1 VERNGAMVS
10 YAQNREDV
18 LLARVFHDVA
28 AGFYVDVG
36 ANDPEHCS
44 VTKHFYDR
52 GWSGINV
59 EPGRVV
65 TRLAAA
71 RPRDINLNVAASDRA
86 GRLTFYEYPEGVL
99 SGLSSLHAEVP
110 GDDPELA
117 ASRVER
123 EVEVLTLRDIFEQHA
138 PARID
143 FLSVDVEQHERQ
155 VLLGNDWGRYR
166 PRVVLVEATQP
177 RTPVPSFES
186 WEGIL
191 LEARYDFVHFDGL
204 NRYYLR
210 REDAAL
216 RERFAA
222 PVCVFDDYVL
232 AETVELHDRIT
243 GLLAEVGQRQ
253 HELAESRL
261 ETEQWRENA
270 SEWCERAGQARQ
282 ETAQAR
288 DDEAQARA
296 DLSSSRLEAERVRQ
310 ERALVEGQLRQR
322 DAECAATRADRDEA
336 RRLLTAAEVALGE
349 TRGQLEDALRFIAE
363 QAEALRATSAH
374 LASAHQMAASLAAQV
389 EDFERLGAR
398 PLALLRR
405 WARFRDGHPKLMRAL
420 KRVTR

>member
-1 VERNGAMVS
+1 VDTNGAMVS

-18 LLARVFHDVA
+18 LLSRVFRDVA
-28 AGFYVDVG
+28 EGFYVDVG

-65 TRLAAA
+65 TKLAAA

-86 GRLTFYEYPEGVL
+86 GRLAFYEYPEGVL
-99 SGLSSLHAEVP
+99 SGLSSLHAEVS
-110 GDDPELA
+110 GDAPELA
-117 ASRVER
+117 ANRVER
-123 EVEVLTLRDIFEQHA
+123 EVEVRTLRDIFEEHA
-138 PARID
+138 PPRID

-155 VLLGNDWGRYR
+155 VLLGNDWERYR

-177 RTPVPSFES
+177 RTSVPSFES

-191 LEARYDFVHFDGL
+191 LEAGYDFVHFDGL

-210 REDAAL
+210 REDASL

-232 AETVELHDRIT
+232 ADTVELHDRVK
-243 GLLAEVGQRQ
+243 GLLVDLGRRAE
-253 HELAESRL
+253 ELAESRL
-261 ETEQWRENA
+261 ETGQWRENA
-270 SEWCERAGQARQ
+270 SQWCERAGHARE

-288 DDEAQARA
+288 AE
-296 DLSSSRLEAERVRQ
+296 LSNSLHEAERLRQ
-310 ERALVEGQLRQR
+310 ACSITEGQLRQR
-322 DAECAATRADRDEA
+322 DAECAG
-336 RRLLTAAEVALGE
+336 LTAERDDARQRLAATEAALGE
-349 TRGQLEDALRFIAE
+349 THGRLEDAHRLIAE
-363 QAEALRATSAH
+363 HAEALRATSAH
-374 LASAHQMAASLAAQV
+374 LAAANEMAASLAARV

-405 WARFRDGHPKLMRAL
+405 WARFRDGHPRLMRAL
-420 KRVTR
+420 RRVTK